1 MYLFLRPKNQ
11 YIRITKDENF
21 DPETHAFS
29 NAPAQ
34 AEAACSYDLDECD
47 VAWLKILNAERAAC
61 CLPHVYEDQ
70 LERVMERLELCC
82 WEKIQSILRNEEG
95 LGIEYD
101 ENVICDV
108 CRSPDSEDGNEMVFC
123 DSCNICVHQAC
134 YGITKIPEG
143 QWLCCTCKIGKR
155 PDCML
160 CPNKGGAMKST
171 RTGQKWAHV
180 SCALWIPEVSIG
192 CVEKM
197 EPITK
202 ISSIPS
208 SRWALICVLCR
219 ERRGACIQCSVKTCK
234 TAYHVTCAFKH
245 GLEMRAIIE
254 DENADDGVKLRSYCE
269 KHSKSSKKSEKSVC
283 SGSEEDDSKR
293 KKRKDMTN
301 EEKNQA
307 RAARLQEIESEFFK
321 HVSVKD
327 VESLHVGVDSEA
339 LQYIYNYWKLKRKA
353 GNNKPLLP
361 PKSEDVDVLSQKREQ
376 ADLEKMKM
384 FVQVRQDLE
393 RVRNLCYMVSRRE
406 KLSRSFF
413 RMREQTFHK
422 QAAVLQSSNTL
433 PSAVIQAVIEA
444 NHGPSIYDRL
454 YSHNNA
460 EDHTSDFDTIL
471 ARIAGAKSPTNSADE
486 LNKSDVNGLFRDVK
500 NNPYKKVYFNGS
512 SKRRNTS
519 SLYGSS
525 LSSAGSSDELPKDNK
540 ENQLRSSSDDDKLK
554 KKVPTTPR
562 KRQDRKKR
570 VLSRSK
576 GESSSE
582 DDVPAS
588 KQPSRSR
595 LGQVA
600 RQLGDTGSESDDLL
614 PMKTSKKFD
623 NHPKNISSIYSDSE
637 SSDVS
642 AKNTQN
648 TLRTKAAVKD
658 FSNKGKSPKRKPK
671 VEDKVVTK
679 KKDYVP
685 SDLIV
690 PQRQAAK
697 KASENLK
704 LTNRTKEHPQQVT
717 PSEEPQALTK
727 PEEKERKEVVK
738 PKSKGKSPREAE
750 PEKKPLVPS
759 NEELLAFVPQRQ
771 AAKKAAEHIKSGLGG
786 SKSTS
791 TTTETSQTTEPP
803 PKKDPP
809 KTQPPPAKIQQDNKR
824 KSSTHS
830 SSTSS
835 SSSSSSSDTSSSSDS
850 EETPAPPPRSESRDE
865 SAKRSSN
872 AKDWPFLD
880 KGARS
885 AASSSSTSDSS
896 GSSDDST
903 PSKPV
908 ANRKPVT
915 TPNKKSPATG
925 SPKKPHKIVDATDAR
940 KNDKKLSPTKREE
953 PARRGRGR
961 PPRTRV
967 QSGDRVRDVN
977 VRPGDLPNDQR
988 VSVEREQPETA
999 PAADVPHS
1007 DIKKTDAAGVQS
1019 PIGKTDEDVKQPEPD
1034 LEKEIRE
1041 RKASK
1046 EKEGHKSTL
1055 ERLFGSPN
1063 KKTEI
1068 KHNST
1073 TNNTENKTNEIKLSD
1088 EISNADRIVDDHLQS
1103 QKLQDTLLESYQ
1115 TTQEIKNATSKSLE
1129 DLQDKPMFSPPS
1141 QCKTSDLLDLAS
1153 FEESLGLTKE
1163 EMMKGPSYAYNNM
1176 SAIKEDSKEDSA
1188 RETLNLVE
1196 KLRMGLNKKSS
1207 DDTGSVNDVESGD
1220 NSEQVVPENTVQA
1233 VVDDVFIKEDTF
1245 VKESI
1250 FNQEKEP
1257 VPVEPTSAPVHEKP
1271 YEEQSQGLIH
1281 SAPVEGDERW
1291 VPPSDNY
1298 TNIHINNQHQFIH
1311 QFPTVHPPQQTPVFT
1326 QPVLDSRI
1334 SQTPMSVMP
1343 SPSPRPHIHPSAI
1356 WADSS
1361 VMPSRR
1367 SSSSSSSST
1376 ASEEKTVQAPSLD
1389 MAAYMPFPPNH
1400 VDQFGGYPDPS
1411 MVPVSLFPPPNLNA
1425 QISFPPT
1432 GSTGMFPPAFG
1443 APFPPMTK
1451 PMEESI
1457 PYSATFTS
1465 TQHNME
1471 FTAAMVNIPTT
1482 IEDQTVDMHPGSA
1495 PTVVET
1501 PLLTPTSKTS
1511 SDDVLPIIP
1520 ADTGGNVMESP
1531 SAAVKLSVGE
1541 YFFNI
1546 ILFDISGSSTSNVAS
1561 ASYPFCG
1568 SFTFSCFFFLYTVW
1582 SKLVMHV

>member
-1 MYLFLRPKNQ
+1 MFLRPKNQ

-353 GNNKPLLP
+353 GHNKPLLP

-460 EDHTSDFDTIL
+460 EDHTLDFDTIL
-471 ARIAGAKSPTNSADE
+471 ARIAGAKSPTNSDE
-486 LNKSDVNGLFRDVK
+486 VNNGLFK

-540 ENQLRSSSDDDKLK
+540 ENQMRSSSDDDKLK
-554 KKVPTTPR
+554 KK
-562 KRQDRKKR
+562 DRKKR

-623 NHPKNISSIYSDSE
+623 NPKNISSIYSDSE

-658 FSNKGKSPKRKPK
+658 FSNKGPKRKPK
-671 VEDKVVTK
+671 VEDK

-704 LTNRTKEHPQQVT
+704 LTNRTKEHQPQV
-717 PSEEPQALTK
+717 SEEPPVQTK
-727 PEEKERKEVVK
+727 PEEKKEIVK

-750 PEKKPLVPS
+750 PPEKKLVPTS
-759 NEELLAFVPQRQ
+759 EDLLAFVPQRQ

-791 TTTETSQTTEPP
+791 TTTETTEPP

-809 KTQPPPAKIQQDNKR
+809 KTQPAKIQQR

-835 SSSSSSSDTSSSSDS
+835 SSSSSTSDSSSSSDS
-850 EETPAPPPRSESRDE
+850 EAPPPRSESRNE

-885 AASSSSTSDSS
+885 AASTSSTSDSS
-896 GSSDDST
+896 SDDS
-903 PSKPV
+903 SKPV
-908 ANRKPVT
+908 A
-915 TPNKKSPATG
+915 TPNKKSPAT
-925 SPKKPHKIVDATDAR
+925 VR
-940 KNDKKLSPTKREE
+940 KRSPTKREE
-953 PARRGRGR
+953 PTRRGRGR
-961 PPRTRV
+961 PPRTRA
-967 QSGDRVRDVN
+967 QSGDRIGDVN

-988 VSVEREQPETA
+988 VSVEREQPETT

-1007 DIKKTDAAGVQS
+1007 DTKKTDGVQS
-1019 PIGKTDEDVKQPEPD
+1019 PIGKTDENVKPD

-1046 EKEGHKSTL
+1046 ENPSHQSTL
-1055 ERLFGSPN
+1055 EKLFGSPHN
-1063 KKTEI
+1063 KKT
-1068 KHNST
+1068 
-1073 TNNTENKTNEIKLSD
+1073 NTENKTNETKLSD

-1115 TTQEIKNATSKSLE
+1115 TQEVKNNSKSLE
-1129 DLQDKPMFSPPS
+1129 DLEDKPMFSPPS
-1141 QCKTSDLLDLAS
+1141 QCKNDLLDLVS

-1207 DDTGSVNDVESGD
+1207 DDTGVESGD
-1220 NSEQVVPENTVQA
+1220 NTEQVVPENTVQA
-1233 VVDDVFIKEDTF
+1233 VVDDVFTKEDTF

-1257 VPVEPTSAPVHEKP
+1257 VPEPTAPLHEKP

-1291 VPPSDNY
+1291 VPPSDN
-1298 TNIHINNQHQFIH
+1298 IQHINNQQPFIH
-1311 QFPTVHPPQQTPVFT
+1311 QFPTVHPPVFN

-1376 ASEEKTVQAPSLD
+1376 PSEDKTVQTPSLD
-1389 MAAYMPFPPNH
+1389 MAGYMPFPPNH
-1400 VDQFGGYPDPS
+1400 VEQFGGYPDPS

-1425 QISFPPT
+1425 PISFPPT

-1471 FTAAMVNIPTT
+1471 FTAAMVNIPTA
-1482 IEDQTVDMHPGSA
+1482 IEDHQTVDVHLRSA

-1520 ADTGGNVMESP
+1520 ADSGGNVMESP

-1546 ILFDISGSSTSNVAS
+1546 ILFDIFKINLTQVLAMLPGL
-1561 ASYPFCG
+1561 PLKLL
-1568 SFTFSCFFFLYTVW
+1568 FFF
-1582 SKLVMHV
+1582 

>member
-1 MYLFLRPKNQ
+1 M
-11 YIRITKDENF
+11 
-21 DPETHAFS
+21 
-29 NAPAQ
+29 
-34 AEAACSYDLDECD
+34 
-47 VAWLKILNAERAAC
+47 
-61 CLPHVYEDQ
+61 YEDQ

-471 ARIAGAKSPTNSADE
+471 ARIAGAKSPTNSGDE

-540 ENQLRSSSDDDKLK
+540 ENQLRTSSDDDKHK
-554 KKVPTTPR
+554 KKVSTTPR

-600 RQLGDTGSESDDLL
+600 RQLGETGSESDDLL

-623 NHPKNISSIYSDSE
+623 NHPKNMSSIYSDSE

-642 AKNTQN
+642 AKNTNDTQN

-704 LTNRTKEHPQQVT
+704 LTNRTKEHQQVTAT
-717 PSEEPQALTK
+717 PSEEPQVQAR

-738 PKSKGKSPREAE
+738 PKPKGKSPRETE

-759 NEELLAFVPQRQ
+759 NEDNQELLAFVPQRQ

-786 SKSTS
+786 SKSAS
-791 TTTETSQTTEPP
+791 TTTETSQTTEPA

-809 KTQPPPAKIQQDNKR
+809 KTQPPPPAKIQQDNKR

-850 EETPAPPPRSESRDE
+850 EETPAPQPRSESRDE

-896 GSSDDST
+896 GSSDDSS

-925 SPKKPHKIVDATDAR
+925 KPVASPKKPQKIVDAADAR
-940 KNDKKLSPTKREE
+940 KDDKKLSAIAPTKREE

-967 QSGDRVRDVN
+967 QSGDRLRDVN

-988 VSVEREQPETA
+988 VSVEREQPEVKRVDVA
-999 PAADVPHS
+999 PPADVPHS
-1007 DIKKTDAAGVQS
+1007 DIKKTDGAGVQS
-1019 PIGKTDEDVKQPEPD
+1019 PIGKTDEDVKPPEPD
-1034 LEKEIRE
+1034 LEQEIRE

-1046 EKEGHKSTL
+1046 EKEGHKSAL

-1063 KKTEI
+1063 KKTKDSNAEV

-1073 TNNTENKTNEIKLSD
+1073 TNNTECAQQTPENKTNETKLSD

-1115 TTQEIKNATSKSLE
+1115 TTQEIKNASKCLE

-1141 QCKTSDLLDLAS
+1141 QCKTSDLLDLVS

-1196 KLRMGLNKKSS
+1196 KLRMGLNKKST

-1250 FNQEKEP
+1250 FSQEKES
-1257 VPVEPTSAPVHEKP
+1257 VPVEPTSTPAPVHEKP
-1271 YEEQSQGLIH
+1271 FEEQSQGLIH

-1298 TNIHINNQHQFIH
+1298 ANVHLNNQQQQHQFMH
-1311 QFPTVHPPQQTPVFT
+1311 QFPAVHPPQPTPPVRVLN

-1356 WADSS
+1356 WADSA

-1376 ASEEKTVQAPSLD
+1376 TLEDKIPADVQAPSLD

-1400 VDQFGGYPDPS
+1400 VDHFGGYPDPS
-1411 MVPVSLFPPPNLNA
+1411 MAPVSLFPPPNVNT

-1443 APFPPMTK
+1443 APFPTSTIHQPMTK

-1465 TQHNME
+1465 SQHNME

-1482 IEDQTVDMHPGSA
+1482 IEDQTVDLHPRTA

-1520 ADTGGNVMESP
+1520 ADNGGNVMASP

-1541 YFFNI
+1541 YFFY
-1546 ILFDISGSSTSNVAS
+1546 V
-1561 ASYPFCG
+1561 Y
-1568 SFTFSCFFFLYTVW
+1568 
-1582 SKLVMHV
+1582 